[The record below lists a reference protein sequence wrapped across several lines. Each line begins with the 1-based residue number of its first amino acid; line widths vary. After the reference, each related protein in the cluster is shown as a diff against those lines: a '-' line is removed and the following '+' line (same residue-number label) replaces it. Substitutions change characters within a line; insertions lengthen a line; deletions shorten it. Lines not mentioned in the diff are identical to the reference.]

1 MELHKLGVKFFVQ
14 DPTQVGFLEFIPIFH
29 RWIQNKALD
38 DLLIDVADYSHV
50 HAGPGILLVA
60 HEGNYG
66 IDETGNRR
74 GLLYYSKHPL
84 QGDLTERLATV
95 CRKTLKACQ
104 LLEREPELEG
114 RIKFRGE
121 ELQLFANDRL
131 AAPNT
136 DETFAEVEPVVTEF
150 LTKLYSGE
158 ECRLNREP
166 DPKERFSVT
175 VKAPA
180 PVEVGILL
188 DRLSRLG

>member
-1 MELHKLGVKFFVQ
+1 MMELHKLGVKFFVQ
-14 DPTQVGFLEFIPIFH
+14 DPASVGFLEFIPIFH
-29 RWIQNKALD
+29 RWIQTRALD

-66 IDETGNRR
+66 VDETGNRR

-84 QGDLTERLATV
+84 EGDLAVRLTTV
-95 CRKTLKACQ
+95 CRKTLQACR

-121 ELQLFANDRL
+121 KLQVFANDRL

-136 DETFAEVEPVVTEF
+136 DETFAAFEPALTEF
-150 LTKLYSGE
+150 LARLYPGE
-158 ECRLNREP
+158 EYLLIRET

-175 VKAPA
+175 VRASV
-180 PVEVGILL
+180 PVEVGTLL
-188 DRLSRLG
+188 ERLDAS